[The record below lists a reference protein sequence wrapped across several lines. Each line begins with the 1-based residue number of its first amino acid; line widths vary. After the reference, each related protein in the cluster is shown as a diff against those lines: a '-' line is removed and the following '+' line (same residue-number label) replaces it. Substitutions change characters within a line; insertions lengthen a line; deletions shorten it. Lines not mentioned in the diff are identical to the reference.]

1 MGQKVD
7 PNGLRIGIIKPWEA
21 KWYADKKNFADC
33 LVEDDNIRK
42 FIKKKYYDNAISKIT
57 IERAADKVVVSIY
70 TARPATLIGKG
81 GAGVEQ
87 IMKEVQALTTSGK
100 KISVNIMEVKH
111 ADADA
116 QLVAE
121 SIAKQLENR
130 ASFRRSM
137 KQAMARAMKAGAK
150 GVKTK
155 VSGRLDGA
163 EIARSE
169 SYHEGS
175 IPLQTLRADIDYG
188 VATAHTTFGAIGV
201 KCWIYKGEVLGKNPW
216 KEVTDYVDA
225 QTRQKTPP
233 VPWQNERQS
242 QQGQHHRIRRIRPCG
257 SRTGLDNLQPNR
269 SRPCRNDEIHPQ
281 RRQGVGGHLPPQTR
295 HQEACRNPYGQR

>member
-7 PNGLRIGIIKPWEA
+7 PNGLRIGVIKPWEA
-21 KWYADKKNFADC
+21 KWYADKQHFADN
-33 LVEDDNIRK
+33 LVEDDKIRK
-42 FIKKKYYDNAISKIT
+42 FIKKKYYDTAISKIT
-57 IERAADKVVVSIY
+57 IERAADKVVVGIY
-70 TARPATLIGKG
+70 TARPAVLIGKG
-81 GAGVEQ
+81 GAGVEELMQ
-87 IMKEVQALTTSGK
+87 EVQKLTTAGK
-100 KISVNIMEVKH
+100 KVSVNIMEVKH
-111 ADADA
+111 PDADA

-137 KQAMARAMKAGAK
+137 KQAMARALKAGAK

-175 IPLQTLRADIDYG
+175 IPLQTLRADIEYG

-201 KCWIYKGEVLGKNPW
+201 KCWIYKGEVLGKNPL
-216 KEVTDYVDA
+216 E
-225 QTRQKTPP
+225 
-233 VPWQNERQS
+233 
-242 QQGQHHRIRRIRPCG
+242 
-257 SRTGLDNLQPNR
+257 
-269 SRPCRNDEIHPQ
+269 
-281 RRQGVGGHLPPQTR
+281 GGNQ
-295 HQEACRNPYGQR
+295 

>member
-7 PNGLRIGIIKPWEA
+7 PNGLRIGVIRPWEA
-21 KWYADKKNFADC
+21 KWYADKKHFADN
-33 LVEDDNIRK
+33 LVEDDKIRK
-42 FIKKKYYDNAISKIT
+42 FIKKKYYDTAISKIT
-57 IERAADKVVVSIY
+57 IERAADKVVVGIY
-70 TARPATLIGKG
+70 TARPAVLIGKG
-81 GAGVEQ
+81 GAGVEELMQ
-87 IMKEVQALTTSGK
+87 EVQKLTTAGK
-100 KISVNIMEVKH
+100 KVSVNIMEVKH
-111 ADADA
+111 PDADA

-137 KQAMARAMKAGAK
+137 KQAMARALKAGAK

-175 IPLQTLRADIDYG
+175 IPLQTLRADIEYG

-201 KCWIYKGEVLGKNPW
+201 KCWIYKGEVLGKNPL
-216 KEVTDYVDA
+216 E
-225 QTRQKTPP
+225 
-233 VPWQNERQS
+233 
-242 QQGQHHRIRRIRPCG
+242 
-257 SRTGLDNLQPNR
+257 
-269 SRPCRNDEIHPQ
+269 
-281 RRQGVGGHLPPQTR
+281 GGNQ
-295 HQEACRNPYGQR
+295 

>member
-7 PNGLRIGIIKPWEA
+7 PNGLRIGVIKPWEA

-33 LVEDDNIRK
+33 LVEDDKIRRH
-42 FIKKKYYDNAISKIT
+42 IKNKYYDNAISKIT
-57 IERAADKVVVSIY
+57 IERAADKIVVSIY
-70 TARPATLIGKG
+70 TARPATLIGKA
-81 GAGVEQ
+81 GAGVEA
-87 IMKEVQALTTSGK
+87 ITKEVQGLIAAGK
-100 KISVNIMEVKH
+100 KVSVNIMEVKH
-111 ADADA
+111 FDADA

-150 GVKTK
+150 GVKVK

-188 VATAHTTFGAIGV
+188 VARANTTFGAIGV
-201 KCWIYKGEVLGKNPW
+201 KCWIYKGEVLGKNPV
-216 KEVTDYVDA
+216 E
-225 QTRQKTPP
+225 
-233 VPWQNERQS
+233 
-242 QQGQHHRIRRIRPCG
+242 
-257 SRTGLDNLQPNR
+257 
-269 SRPCRNDEIHPQ
+269 
-281 RRQGVGGHLPPQTR
+281 GG
-295 HQEACRNPYGQR
+295 N

>member
-1 MGQKVD
+1 
-7 PNGLRIGIIKPWEA
+7 
-21 KWYADKKNFADC
+21 
-33 LVEDDNIRK
+33 
-42 FIKKKYYDNAISKIT
+42 
-57 IERAADKVVVSIY
+57 
-70 TARPATLIGKG
+70 
-81 GAGVEQ
+81 
-87 IMKEVQALTTSGK
+87 MKEVQALTTSGK

-201 KCWIYKGEVLGKNPW
+201 KCWIYKGEVLGKNPL
-216 KEVTDYVDA
+216 E
-225 QTRQKTPP
+225 
-233 VPWQNERQS
+233 
-242 QQGQHHRIRRIRPCG
+242 
-257 SRTGLDNLQPNR
+257 
-269 SRPCRNDEIHPQ
+269 
-281 RRQGVGGHLPPQTR
+281 GG
-295 HQEACRNPYGQR
+295 N

>member
-7 PNGLRIGIIKPWEA
+7 PNGLRIGVIKPWEA

-33 LVEDDNIRK
+33 LVEDDKIRK
-42 FIKKKYYDNAISKIT
+42 FIKNKYYDNAISKIT
-57 IERAADKVVVSIY
+57 IERAADKITVSIY
-70 TARPATLIGKG
+70 TARPAMLIGKA
-81 GAGVEQ
+81 GAGVEA
-87 IMKEVQALTTSGK
+87 ITKEVQALIRADK
-100 KISVNIMEVKH
+100 KVSINVMEVKH
-111 ADADA
+111 FDADA

-150 GVKTK
+150 GVKVK

-188 VATAHTTFGAIGV
+188 VARANTTFGAIGV
-201 KCWIYKGEVLGKNPW
+201 KCWIYKGEVLGKNTV
-216 KEVTDYVDA
+216 E
-225 QTRQKTPP
+225 
-233 VPWQNERQS
+233 
-242 QQGQHHRIRRIRPCG
+242 
-257 SRTGLDNLQPNR
+257 
-269 SRPCRNDEIHPQ
+269 
-281 RRQGVGGHLPPQTR
+281 GG
-295 HQEACRNPYGQR
+295 N